1 MSSLKSLACLLAVS
15 TALSAS
21 IAHAGGPAVA
31 ASEPAV
37 AATAA
42 PATKS
47 IWSGPWVGLSFG
59 QGSANY
65 DIGLDVDSIDPPA
78 HLLGLNLPDF
88 GAKGS
93 LAGLELGYG
102 RQFKG
107 NWVAGVQIDSTI
119 TSITNDAGLMIAANA
134 LGDNPQINASY
145 RLKQSS
151 MLTGLARLGYLTS
164 ESTLVYG
171 VMGLTHGK
179 FDASYGASIE
189 STPIGQSGYD
199 FAMSGL
205 TVGAGIETKLGQKTS
220 LKLEYR
226 MTNFGSY
233 DMFNQDIGNANLNA
247 AMDTTV
253 QTVRATVVM
262 HF

>member
-1 MSSLKSLACLLAVS
+1 MTSFKSLACILAVS
-15 TALSAS
+15 TSLSAT
-21 IAHAGGPAVA
+21 IAHAGGPAA
-31 ASEPAV
+31 ATTEPAV
-37 AATAA
+37 ASIA
-42 PATKS
+42 PAKS

-88 GAKGS
+88 GAKGG

-102 RQFKG
+102 HQLKG

-119 TSITNDAGLMIAANA
+119 TSITNDAGLTIAAD
-134 LGDNPQINASY
+134 LLDGNPQIDASY

-171 VMGLTHGK
+171 VMGLTRGK
-179 FDASYGASIE
+179 FDATYGASVE
-189 STPIGQSGYD
+189 STPIGQGGYS
-199 FAMSGL
+199 FGLSGL
-205 TVGAGIETKLGQKTS
+205 TVGAGIETKLSQKTS

-226 MTNFGSY
+226 MTNFGSH
-233 DMFNQDIGNANLNA
+233 DIFRQDIGDVNLNA

-253 QTVRATVVM
+253 QTVRATIVM

>member
-1 MSSLKSLACLLAVS
+1 MTSFKSLASLVAVS
-15 TALSAS
+15 TVLSAS
-21 IAHAGGPAVA
+21 IAHAGGPAA
-31 ASEPAV
+31 ATTEPAV
-37 AATAA
+37 AATA
-42 PATKS
+42 PAKS

-102 RQFKG
+102 RQLKG

-119 TSITNDAGLMIAANA
+119 TSITNDAGLTIAADV
-134 LGDNPQINASY
+134 LDDNPQIDASY

-179 FDASYGASIE
+179 FDASYGASID
-189 STPIGQSGYD
+189 STPIAQGGYN
-199 FAMSGL
+199 FEMSGL
-205 TVGAGIETKLGQKTS
+205 TVGAGIETKLSQKTS

-226 MTNFGSY
+226 MTNFGSH
-233 DMFNQDIGNANLNA
+233 DIFSQDIGDVNLNA